1 MGDRAREPTEWV
13 KEDIIDNFGDIIGD
27 DLRRIVRFSVVFI
40 ARKR

>member
-13 KEDIIDNFGDIIGD
+13 KEDIIDNFGDMIND
-27 DLRRIVRFSVVFI
+27 DLRRTVRSCFLFM